1 MRVLLSLLLSV
12 LSFYNLMDILDWME
26 GKKHMARSYNI
37 VERLAAKNIKPYI
50 QVTEDLTVEV
60 NNTKTTVLHFMA
72 VEKDEKLDDIEKM
85 DKMLEI
91 ALGKKNAQAIE
102 ELDLSFESY
111 TIVFEAVSAALTG
124 EELEEIQERFP
135 ETEELN

>member
-1 MRVLLSLLLSV
+1 
-12 LSFYNLMDILDWME
+12 
-26 GKKHMARSYNI
+26 MARSYNI